1 MKKLIPVAA
10 AALIAGLLAFVLIP
24 AKPAAPA
31 FSLTS
36 LDGRPVN
43 NGTLNGKV
51 SFINFW
57 YPSCPGCVKEMPLV
71 IKMAHDYQSR
81 PDFQVI
87 GISLPFDP
95 LPAVQ
100 TYAAE
105 KGMNFT
111 VAYDS
116 GKTAARE
123 RFPAPTV
130 ITEAWAAT
138 PEPGA
143 ATPAGGGRKPL
154 PAPSTGARSHRD
166 MSTTARPWICRSRR
180 AW

>member
-105 KGMNFT
+105 KGMN
-111 VAYDS
+111 
-116 GKTAARE
+116 
-123 RFPAPTV
+123 
-130 ITEAWAAT
+130 
-138 PEPGA
+138 
-143 ATPAGGGRKPL
+143 
-154 PAPSTGARSHRD
+154 
-166 MSTTARPWICRSRR
+166 
-180 AW
+180 

>member
-1 MKKLIPVAA
+1 MKKLLPVAA

-116 GKTAARE
+116 GKTAATA
-123 RFPAPTV
+123 FGTQVYPTSV
-130 ITEAWAAT
+130 LINKKGEVLKTFVG
-138 PEPGA
+138 EPDFA
-143 ATPAGGGRKPL
+143 ELYLQIDEELAK
-154 PAPSTGARSHRD
+154 
-166 MSTTARPWICRSRR
+166 
-180 AW
+180 

>member
-111 VAYDS
+111 VAYDG
-116 GKTAARE
+116 GKTAAIA
-123 RFPAPTV
+123 FGT
-130 ITEAWAAT
+130 
-138 PEPGA
+138 
-143 ATPAGGGRKPL
+143 
-154 PAPSTGARSHRD
+154 
-166 MSTTARPWICRSRR
+166 
-180 AW
+180 